1 MHNEV
6 DLVCSEQPRKEEL
19 FIEKTVKQNSVSDNS
34 QRQSK
39 ESSKVKIHASK

>member
-6 DLVCSEQPRKEEL
+6 DLVCSDRPRKEEL
-19 FIEKTVKQNSVSDNS
+19 EIEKTVRQNSVADNS

-39 ESSKVKIHASK
+39 ESSKVKVHASK